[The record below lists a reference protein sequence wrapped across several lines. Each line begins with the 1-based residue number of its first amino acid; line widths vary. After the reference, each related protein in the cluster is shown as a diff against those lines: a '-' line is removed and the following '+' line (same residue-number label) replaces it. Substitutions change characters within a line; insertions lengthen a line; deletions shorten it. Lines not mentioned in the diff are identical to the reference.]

1 MSDGACVVSTPI
13 IGEVRARGLDL
24 DALVGGLGIGLVH
37 LEDPRR
43 RMPWR
48 TFVEFAGRAT
58 KLLGDDTIEDLAASA
73 TVDLVPAPIR
83 RVLPRLADSRPLFML
98 APRWWGPWV
107 FHGTR
112 GTCEKLPDGRLREI
126 VRILPEYA
134 ACPAFLEGLRG
145 TLRAM
150 PRLLNQPD
158 ALVTLDHDGRE
169 GEFLITPPPRR
180 TRFGRSWF
188 GGGLARRA
196 GRQIARA
203 ARALEELGFAREQ
216 LLESQ
221 RSLEALSGRLDD
233 QSHRFEALQA
243 LGLTL
248 VRNDDSDLETL
259 QRELVGLLR
268 RQTGMA
274 GVRISRVL
282 PSSDRTHQ
290 AVAGAVAGRSDR
302 ELPLRIAD
310 REIGL
315 LEVWRG
321 GEREVPAWLETLLP
335 WIAISLE
342 YGGSKALAAHLTRLL
357 SNDVL
362 DWERM
367 EQRVDQVLKKLGVA
381 RASAAEG
388 RVGSA
393 TDRGAFDLA
402 RFLADLAPRL
412 RELAGDDVRFELDCP
427 ERLWP
432 TLFDEREIRS
442 FLQDVVEIL
451 GDMDSEEIRIET
463 RVLVDE
469 GSAAF
474 GRTRAEVRI
483 EGAGGRLDPISRSRI
498 RAVVELCDT
507 SVLVADLD
515 LRVDEDGHVCVSLCL
530 PMLTSEAGLLR
541 H

>member
-1 MSDGACVVSTPI
+1 MSDVACVVSAPI
-13 IGEVRARGLDL
+13 IGEARARGLDL
-24 DALVGGLGIGLVH
+24 DALIAGLDIGLAH

-58 KLLGDDTIEDLAASA
+58 KLLGDDAIEDLAASA
-73 TVDLVPAPIR
+73 TVDFVPAPIR

-134 ACPAFLEGLRG
+134 ACPEFLEGLRG

-150 PRLLNQPD
+150 PRLVNQPD

-180 TRFGRSWF
+180 ARFGRSWF
-188 GGGLARRA
+188 GRGLARRA
-196 GRQIARA
+196 GRQRARA
-203 ARALEELGFAREQ
+203 ERDLEELGFAREQ

-221 RSLEALSGRLDD
+221 RSLEALSARLDE
-233 QSHRFEALQA
+233 QSQRFEALQE
-243 LGLTL
+243 LGITL

-259 QRELVGLLR
+259 QRELVELLR
-268 RQTGMA
+268 RKTGVA
-274 GVRISRVL
+274 GVRISRIL
-282 PSSDRTHQ
+282 PSTDRSHQ
-290 AVAGAVAGRSDR
+290 AVAGAAAGRPDR
-302 ELPLRIAD
+302 ELALRIAD
-310 REIGL
+310 REIGRL
-315 LEVWRG
+315 DVWRG
-321 GEREVPAWLETLLP
+321 GARDVPAWLETLLP

-367 EQRVDQVLKKLGVA
+367 EQRVDQVLKKMGVA
-381 RASAAEG
+381 RASASDRRAG
-388 RVGSA
+388 P
-393 TDRGAFDLA
+393 DRGAFDLA

-412 RELAGDDVRFELDCP
+412 HELAGDDVRFEFDCP

-469 GSAAF
+469 GSSAF
-474 GRTRAEVRI
+474 GRTRAEIRI

-515 LRVDEDGHVCVSLCL
+515 LRVEDDGRVCVSLCL
-530 PMLTSEAGLLR
+530 PMLTSETGLLR